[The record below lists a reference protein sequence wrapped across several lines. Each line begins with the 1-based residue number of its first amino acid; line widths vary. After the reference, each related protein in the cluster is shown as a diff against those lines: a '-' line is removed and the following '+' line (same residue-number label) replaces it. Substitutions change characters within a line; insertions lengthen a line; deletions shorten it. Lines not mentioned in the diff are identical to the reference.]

1 MELPNIH
8 FQDFPIEFKEIN
20 STDFKLKNEAGGIQN
35 GFNVSQ
41 KVIIEP
47 NEEGFIYENLK
58 PHLDL
63 NTKDTVVINAPV
75 GYGKSFAIIKT
86 IEKIYKEIP
95 NSLIIVA
102 TPFVSLVEQYSLDVL
117 KDTEIPL
124 EQIYDYSNLGRNST
138 PYINRRV
145 QIVTVNSLLGNPGED
160 AFKNSDIK
168 REYINTLIH
177 KCKTK
182 NSKVYFIYDE
192 IHDAIQNFK
201 EEYIFNLWKWEDV
214 AYKNF
219 IISATFNEASKVV
232 IEYLA
237 ELTDRK
243 IFIVEA
249 IRKRFIEKQSSL
261 HLHFSSEHNFTDKT
275 EELVSVVENALNRNR
290 TIDILCYSKSLAKS
304 IIKSKDGIGKKLKDK
319 SEIIGVINDCTSQL
333 VSNQRTE
340 NEAPKNRYDNT
351 KCNIGT
357 NFKTGVSIKKSNHT
371 FVIIMPPR
379 ATRLWF
385 KNKYGIFSGGINSV
399 IQALARQR
407 YKGEIHIILPR
418 PDKFNFES
426 LRNARMTEQQISEFS
441 KWYSYV
447 RDFREVDNE
456 GKEIKPVSYFPLN
469 VQNLLLTRFYQETLK
484 ANVETEITHINQLD
498 RRSLTRLKYPT
509 YELFKLD
516 KGEDFIANTFK
527 FFGEDI
533 AAYVTY
539 CAFTNQFINCNLVE
553 VNYKTTIF
561 FEESKIQESLTH
573 YFNKYFGEDYF
584 NSRTSFSNFNM
595 FYSEIRKELYSQF
608 NIKYKKSSSADWIT
622 ISSYTNKQFENQ
634 LIRFCA
640 ILYYQKN
647 YYYQEDFTNR
657 NIDLEYTRSSYFLD
671 CISIANTINLEEV
684 NYSQNYKN
692 KIKAYKSLYHFRDK
706 LIQSIGH
713 STRENEYYYLP
724 AKSLVNFITND
735 DLELFNE
742 TILYLIEYDDMIKND
757 IFNFKRNFIDS
768 TIEKKIES
776 FYKILVEDFFEIAPF
791 DEYPKATIN
800 GRRQNV
806 KPINSIVLIPPSSN
820 IINVITPSDYDLDY
834 MNYLDNNVSN
844 EYDSFENYQNIINSI
859 LKQLGE

>member
-20 STDFKLKNEAGGIQN
+20 STDFKLENEDGGIQN
-35 GFNVSQ
+35 GFNVSP

-47 NEEGFIYENLK
+47 NEEGFIYDNLK

-63 NTKDTVVINAPV
+63 NSKDTVVINAPV

-102 TPFVSLVEQYSLDVL
+102 TPFVSLVEQYTLDIL
-117 KDTEIPL
+117 EDTEIPL

-145 QIVTVNSLLGNPGED
+145 QIATVNSLLGNPGED
-160 AFKNSDIK
+160 AFKNSDAK
-168 REYINTLIH
+168 RRYINELIN
-177 KCKTK
+177 KCKTN
-182 NSKVYFIYDE
+182 NSKVFFIYDE

-201 EEYIFNLWKWEDV
+201 EEYIFNLWKWKDV

-237 ELTDRK
+237 ELTDRN
-243 IFIVEA
+243 IFIIEA

-275 EELVSVVENALNRNR
+275 EELVTVVENALNRNR
-290 TIDILCYSKSLAKS
+290 KIDILCYSKSLAKS

-319 SEIIGVINDCTSQL
+319 SEVIGVINDCTSQL
-333 VSNQRTE
+333 VSNQRAE

-407 YKGEIHIILPR
+407 NKGEIHIILPR
-418 PDKFNFES
+418 PDRFNFES

-447 RDFREVDNE
+447 RDFREVDNQ
-456 GKEIKPVSYFPLN
+456 GNEIKPVSYFPLN

-484 ANVETEITHINQLD
+484 ANVETEITHINQLN
-498 RRSLTRLKYPT
+498 RRNLTRLIYPT

-533 AAYVTY
+533 AAYVAY
-539 CAFTNQFINCNLVE
+539 SAFTNQFINCNLVE

-561 FEESKIQESLTH
+561 FEENKIQESLTH
-573 YFNKYFGEDYF
+573 YFNKYFGEDYY

-595 FYSEIRKELYSQF
+595 FYSEIRKELFSQY
-608 NIKYKKSSSADWIT
+608 NIKYKKLGSEDWIT
-622 ISSYTNKQFENQ
+622 ITPFTNKQFENQ

-647 YYYQEDFTNR
+647 YFYQEDFTYR
-657 NIDLEYTRSSYFLD
+657 TIDIEYMRSNYFLD

-684 NYSQNYKN
+684 NYPQNYKK
-692 KIKAYKSLYHFRDK
+692 KIKAYKNLNHFRDK
-706 LIQSIGH
+706 LIQNIGH
-713 STRENEYYYLP
+713 STRGNEYYYLP
-724 AKSLVNFITND
+724 AKPLVSFITDN

-742 TILYLIEYDDMIKND
+742 TIHYLIEYDDMIRND
-757 IFNFKRNFIDS
+757 VFNFKRNFTDS
-768 TIEKKIES
+768 SIKKKIES
-776 FYKILVEDFFEIAPF
+776 FYKILVEDFFDIAPF
-791 DEYPKATIN
+791 EEYPKATIN

-806 KPINSIVLIPPSSN
+806 KPINSVVLIPPSNN
-820 IINVITPSDYDLDY
+820 IINLITPSDYNLDY
-834 MNYLDNNVSN
+834 MNYLEDNVPN

-859 LKQLGE
+859 LKD

>member
-1 MELPNIH
+1 MNLPNTS
-8 FQDFPIEFKEIN
+8 FNDFPIEFKEIN
-20 STDFKLKNEAGGIQN
+20 PSDFRSTNERTDRPN
-35 GFNVSQ
+35 RFNVPS

-47 NEEGFIYENLK
+47 NEDGFIYENLINHI
-58 PHLDL
+58 HLDR
-63 NTKDTVVINAPV
+63 KDTVVINAPV
-75 GYGKSFAIIKT
+75 GYGKSYAIIKT
-86 IEKIYKEIP
+86 IEKIYNEIP
-95 NSLIIVA
+95 NSLIIIA
-102 TPFVSLVEQYSLDVL
+102 TPFVSLVEQYTNDIT

-124 EQIYDYSNLGRNST
+124 EQIYDYSNLGRNNIQ
-138 PYINRRV
+138 YIDRRV

-168 REYINTLIH
+168 RRYINELIR
-177 KCKTK
+177 KCKT
-182 NSKVYFIYDE
+182 NNTKVFFIYDE

-201 EEYIFNLWKWEDV
+201 EEYIFNLWKWKNV

-219 IISATFNEASKVV
+219 IISATFNEASKIV

-237 ELTDRK
+237 ELTDRN
-243 IFIVEA
+243 IFIIEA

-290 TIDILCYSKSLAKS
+290 KIDILCYSKSLAKS

-319 SEIIGVINDCTSQL
+319 SEVIGVINDCTSQL

-371 FVIIMPPR
+371 FVIIMPPK

-385 KNKYGIFSGGINSV
+385 NNKYGIFSGGINSV

-418 PDKFNFES
+418 PDRFNFES
-426 LRNARMTEQQISEFS
+426 LRNARMTEQQINEFS

-447 RDFREVDNE
+447 RDFRDVDNQ
-456 GKEIKPVSYFPLN
+456 GNEIKPVSYFPLN
-469 VQNLLLTRFYQETLK
+469 VQNLLLNRFYQETLK

-516 KGEDFIANTFK
+516 RGEDFIANTFK

-573 YFNKYFGEDYF
+573 YFNKYFGEDYY
-584 NSRTSFSNFNM
+584 NSRTSLSNFNM
-595 FYSEIRKELYSQF
+595 FYSEIRKEIFSQH
-608 NIKYKKSSSADWIT
+608 NIKYKKSNSEDWIT
-622 ISSYTNKQFENQ
+622 ITSFTNKQFENQ
-634 LIRFCA
+634 LLRFCA
-640 ILYYQKN
+640 ILYYHKN
-647 YYYQEDFTNR
+647 FYYQEDFSNR
-657 NIDLEYTRSSYFLD
+657 NIDLEYPRSNYFLD
-671 CISIANTINLEEV
+671 CILIANTINLEEI

-692 KIKAYKSLYHFRDK
+692 KIKAYKNLYHFREK

-713 STRENEYYYLP
+713 STRGNEYYYLP
-724 AKSLVNFITND
+724 VKPVLNFFNADEI
-735 DLELFNE
+735 ELINE
-742 TILYLIEYDDMIKND
+742 TIHYLIENDELIKND
-757 IFNFKRNFIDS
+757 VFSFKRNFINS
-768 TIEKKIES
+768 SLEKNIES
-776 FYKILVEDFFEIAPF
+776 FYKILIEDFFDIVTFE
-791 DEYPKATIN
+791 EYPKITIN
-800 GRRQNV
+800 GRRRNV
-806 KPINSIVLIPPSSN
+806 KPINSII
-820 IINVITPSDYDLDY
+820 ITPLTKNTVNLITPPEFDADFINL
-834 MNYLDNNVSN
+834 MRNNVPV
-844 EYDSFENYQNIINSI
+844 EYDNFEDYQNSLNSI
-859 LKQLGE
+859 MNNLES